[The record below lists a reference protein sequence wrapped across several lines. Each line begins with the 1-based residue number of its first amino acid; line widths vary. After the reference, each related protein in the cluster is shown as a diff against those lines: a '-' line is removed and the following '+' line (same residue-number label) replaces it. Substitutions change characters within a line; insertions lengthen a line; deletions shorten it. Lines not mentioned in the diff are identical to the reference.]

1 MNSKFTMTGE
11 LPKHK
16 YVLVERAFVEEHP
29 SDKLSRFVPAVWYG
43 LVSIPGRAWGCT
55 VMLECGAVYRNL
67 PPHALAF
74 NSEPKAEE
82 WSIDCAQLWDCY
94 SLDFTTLEYKFLKSQ
109 MCEVLMAEHRL
120 PGWYLFSASHFE
132 DGWTEEPSQ
141 NKEFMF
147 IELECGR
154 LTIQPTNRVLF
165 NDKSF
170 CDQKARGEVPRLA
183 LQQTIYSCEGFDR

>member
-1 MNSKFTMTGE
+1 MTGE
-11 LPKHK
+11 LPVHK
-16 YVLVERAFVEEHP
+16 YVFVDRQFIEEKIDN
-29 SDKLSRFVPAVWYG
+29 SKSRYMPAAWYG

-74 NSEPKAEE
+74 NQDPEAED
-82 WSIDCAQLWDCY
+82 WTVCLAQLWDCY
-94 SLDFTTLEYKFLKSQ
+94 CADFTTLEYKFLKGQ
-109 MCEVLMAEHRL
+109 MCDVMIDEERL
-120 PGWYLFSASHFE
+120 KGWYLFSASHIG

-147 IELECGR
+147 IELACGR

-165 NDKSF
+165 LDKSF
-170 CDQKARGEVPRLA
+170 CEKDAKLPELII
-183 LQQTIYSCEGFDR
+183 QQSTYSCEGFE

>member
-1 MNSKFTMTGE
+1 MSQYTMTGE

-16 YVLVERAFVEEHP
+16 YVLVDREFVEINP
-29 SDKLSRFVPAVWYG
+29 DKKDSRFMPAVWYG

-55 VMLECGAVYRNL
+55 VMLESGAVYRNL

-74 NSEPKAEE
+74 NYDPEAVD
-82 WSIDCAQLWDCY
+82 WSIELAQLWDCY
-94 SLDFTTLEYKFLKSQ
+94 SEHFTTIEYKFLKSQ
-109 MCEVLMAEHRL
+109 MCEVLMDGAKWR
-120 PGWYLFSASHFE
+120 GWYLFSASHIG

-165 NDKSF
+165 LDKSF
-170 CDQKARGEVPRLA
+170 CSKDRKVPKLI
-183 LQQTIYSCEGFDR
+183 LQETIYTCEGFDK